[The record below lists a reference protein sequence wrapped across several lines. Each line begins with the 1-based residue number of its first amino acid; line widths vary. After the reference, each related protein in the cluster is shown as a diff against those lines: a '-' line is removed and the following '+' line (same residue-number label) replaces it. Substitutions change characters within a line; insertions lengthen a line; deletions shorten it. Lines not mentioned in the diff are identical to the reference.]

1 VQLFGYGLHRL
12 GEKIDEMEAEGSIS
26 KAQSGD
32 SPVPPQ
38 PVTRAEPLLD
48 LLNILLS
55 DVRYGLG
62 AYLGV
67 YLLSEHHWDEESIG
81 LALSVGGLAGL
92 LSATPMGG
100 VVDATRD
107 KRWLIAIAALIVTTS
122 CLAIPLAPRFG
133 PVVAAGVTGSI
144 AGTLFAPAVSAIS
157 LGIVG
162 PARFTRRAGRN
173 EAMFH
178 LGNAL
183 CNLIVLGAGF
193 AWGGSAV
200 FWVLAATALAS
211 IAAVLA
217 IPRRAI
223 NPNLARGLKAD
234 ALVGS
239 NQPTPL
245 RSLVA
250 RPSLMIFAGCGA
262 LFHLA
267 NGAMLGLLGQ
277 KLAGLVPGQG
287 IALTA
292 ISAIAAQTVMVPTA
306 MLAGA
311 QADRRGRKPF
321 LAAAFLAL
329 ALRGALYTVSDQPA
343 WLISVQLLDGVGA
356 GLTGALFPVI
366 VADLTRGSGHFAVAQ
381 AGVGTLQG
389 IGGTLSATLAG
400 AIVVRGGYSAAFLTL
415 ACIAAVG
422 ALIFLLFM
430 PETKPMN
437 VLPTKR
443 AQADNARQSGV

>member
-1 VQLFGYGLHRL
+1 
-12 GEKIDEMEAEGSIS
+12 METGDSIS
-26 KAQSGD
+26 KGQLAD
-32 SPVPPQ
+32 SAVPSQ
-38 PVTRAEPLLD
+38 LGRRAEPLLD
-48 LLNILLS
+48 VLNILLA

-67 YLLSEHHWDEESIG
+67 YLLSEHHWDQESIG
-81 LALSVGGLAGL
+81 LALSLGGFAGL

-100 VVDATRD
+100 LVDAARD
-107 KRWLIAIAALIVTTS
+107 KRWLIAIAALIVTAS

-133 PVVAAGVTGSI
+133 PVVAAGVIGSI
-144 AGTLFAPAVSAIS
+144 AGTLFAPAVSAVS

-162 PARFTRRAGRN
+162 HARFTHRAGRN

-178 LGNAL
+178 LGNAA
-183 CNLIVLGAGF
+183 CNVIVLGAGF
-193 AWGGSAV
+193 AWGGGAV

-223 NPNLARGLKAD
+223 DPDLARGLQAD

-239 NQPTPL
+239 NLPTPL
-245 RSLVA
+245 GSLLA
-250 RPSLMIFAGCGA
+250 RPPLMIFAGCGA

-292 ISAIAAQTVMVPTA
+292 LSAIAAQAVMVPTA

-311 QADRRGRKPF
+311 QADRWGRKPF

-329 ALRGALYTVSDQPA
+329 GIRGALYTASDEPA
-343 WLISVQLLDGVGA
+343 WLIGVQLLDGVGA

-389 IGGTLSATLAG
+389 IGGTLSSTLAG
-400 AIVVRGGYSAAFLTL
+400 AIVVRAGYSAAFLTL
-415 ACIAAVG
+415 ASVAGLG
-422 ALIFLLFM
+422 ALLFLLFM
-430 PETKPMN
+430 PETKTLNPR
-437 VLPTKR
+437 P
-443 AQADNARQSGV
+443 ANAALGA

>member
-1 VQLFGYGLHRL
+1 
-12 GEKIDEMEAEGSIS
+12 METEVSIS
-26 KAQSGD
+26 TGQSSD
-32 SPVPPQ
+32 STVLREPVA
-38 PVTRAEPLLD
+38 RAEPLLD

-67 YLLSEHHWDEESIG
+67 YLLSEHHWDQESIG
-81 LALSVGGLAGL
+81 FALSVGGLAGL
-92 LSATPMGG
+92 LSAMPMGG
-100 VVDATRD
+100 LVDATRD
-107 KRWLIAIAALIVTTS
+107 KRWLIAIAALIVTAS

-178 LGNAL
+178 LGNAV

-193 AWGGSAV
+193 AWGGGTV

-217 IPRRAI
+217 IPRRTI
-223 NPNLARGLKAD
+223 NPNLARGLRAD

-239 NQPTPL
+239 NLPTPL
-245 RSLVA
+245 GSLLA
-250 RPSLMIFAGCGA
+250 RPPLMIFAGCGA

-292 ISAIAAQTVMVPTA
+292 LSAIAAQTVMVPTA

-311 QADRRGRKPF
+311 QADRWGRKPF

-329 ALRGALYTVSDQPA
+329 GIRGALYTASDEPA
-343 WLISVQLLDGVGA
+343 WLIGVQLLDGVGA

-389 IGGTLSATLAG
+389 IGGTLSSTLAG
-400 AIVVRGGYSAAFLTL
+400 AIVVRAGYSAAFLTL
-415 ACIAAVG
+415 ASVAGLG
-422 ALIFLLFM
+422 ALLFLLFM
-430 PETKPMN
+430 PETKTLNPR
-437 VLPTKR
+437 P
-443 AQADNARQSGV
+443 ANAALGA